1 MQRKEKME
9 GGRYSILNKDFEPL
23 HIDIPD
29 TKVKK
34 AVIDWEPFDKLK
46 EFSYKQFSWQ
56 KSSSSDGSTDSLLE
70 EASNFLEIAKE
81 RFVTNEDWVQIKSK
95 KKSSTSQMSVR
106 DLEIND
112 QVQFI
117 GQDLKIVQGQIRN
130 IVFEDLLLHVAV

>member
-1 MQRKEKME
+1 ME

-29 TKVKK
+29 TKVKR

-46 EFSYKQFSWQ
+46 EFSYKQFSLQ
-56 KSSSSDGSTDSLLE
+56 KSNSSDGSTDSLLE